1 MRKTLT
7 ILCIFVALGAF
18 VTVLDIIRTK
28 GGSEGAGSSS
38 NKITS
43 IDIDG
48 FTLTVEIVDTPES
61 RSRGLSGREGLA
73 DDAGMLFVFN
83 EAGIFGFWMKDMLF
97 SIDMAWLNDDFCIV
111 YLARNVSPETY
122 PTVFA
127 PSVPARYVIEAKAGF
142 FGSHNLK
149 KGSCLE
155 KPLL

>member
-7 ILCIFVALGAF
+7 ILCILLALGAF
-18 VTVLDIIRTK
+18 VTILDLIRTK
-28 GGSEGAGSSS
+28 GATDSPA
-38 NKITS
+38 KTVT

-48 FTLTVEIVDTPES
+48 FSLLTEIVDTPES

-83 EAGIFGFWMKDMLF
+83 EPGIFGFWMKDMLF
-97 SIDMAWLNDDFCIV
+97 SIDMAWLNEDFCII
-111 YLARNVSPETY
+111 YLARNVSPDTY

-127 PSVPARYVIEAKAGF
+127 PSVPALYVIEAKAGF